1 MRPRCSNQIEF
12 ELCASRKIIA
22 RTLQFWDLSICP
34 VSNQLSPRERNSGLG
49 GETDVLVRLIS
60 WGSP

>member
-12 ELCASRKIIA
+12 ELCVPLGRLLLGHCSSGIY
-22 RTLQFWDLSICP
+22 ICP

-49 GETDVLVRLIS
+49 GKTDVLVRLIS